1 MNENSIRE
9 LSSLSDEKL
18 RLLTEEIAAAL
29 GADGKKLKNL
39 SPSRLRGV
47 LSTISDEEAAR
58 LIDRAGKEKAEE
70 IYRAIRRSSANGR

>member
-29 GADGKKLKNL
+29 GADGKKLKSL